1 LKANFV
7 SASLS
12 NFQHLFLSKEPEEH
26 EDFSDG
32 IYISKIVENGAAE
45 KAGLHVHD
53 RIIEVCQWCGF
64 VDFMGAKCIL

>member
-53 RIIEVCQWCGF
+53 RIIEVCQ
-64 VDFMGAKCIL
+64 